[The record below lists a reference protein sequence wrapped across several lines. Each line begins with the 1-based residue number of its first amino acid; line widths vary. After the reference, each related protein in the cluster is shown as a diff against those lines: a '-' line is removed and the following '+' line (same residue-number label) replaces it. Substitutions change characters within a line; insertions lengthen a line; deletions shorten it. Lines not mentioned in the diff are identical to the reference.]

1 MIIDSHIHISIITKG
16 DNSFELAKQRLLE
29 EMKTNK
35 VAQAIVIPDNEP
47 NPKCANLD
55 AVIELTKNEPK
66 LAMIATLKA
75 DEINDGNLKKIDK
88 LFLKK
93 LALGFKIFPGHDPV
107 YPTDQRWQPVYK
119 LCQNYNL
126 PLIIHTG
133 INSGNRS
140 VAKYNDPKHIVKVA
154 RDFKN
159 LKIIIAHYFWP
170 ELDYCFKTTA
180 GFDNI
185 YFDTSALADPEI
197 IRESGGIKKIR
208 EILTKTVRRRSGSV
222 LFGTDWPICSF
233 KKHIDLI
240 NSLPITSG
248 EKQNIFSHNAEFV
261 FGLKK

>member
-16 DNSFELAKQRLLE
+16 DDNFELVKQKLFK
-29 EMKTNK
+29 EMRANK
-35 VAQAIVIPDNEP
+35 VNRAIVIPDNEP

-55 AVIELTKNEPK
+55 VVIELTKNEPK

-75 DEINDGNLKKIDK
+75 HEINNGNLKKIEK

-93 LALGFKIFPGHDPV
+93 LALGFKIFPGHDPI
-107 YPTDQRWQPVYK
+107 YPTDKRWQPIFK

-133 INSGNRS
+133 INSGNWS

-154 RDFKN
+154 KDFKN

-185 YFDTSALADPEI
+185 YFDTSALADLEI
-197 IRESGGIKKIR
+197 IKESGGIKKIR
-208 EILTKTVRRRSGSV
+208 EILTKTIKRRPNSV
-222 LFGTDWPICSF
+222 LFGTDWPIGDF
-233 KKHIDLI
+233 KKHINLI
-240 NSLPITSG
+240 NSLAISD
-248 EKQNIFSHNAEFV
+248 KDKKNIFYQNSSLLFH
-261 FGLKK
+261 L